1 MLLHRGQM
9 HCITRGH
16 LPAPHHNLFR
26 ALGCGPVHGRHL
38 IGDAKQS
45 IECGLDGIAPVY
57 CHIAI
62 QNLLQY
68 LGICD
73 QALPAAEQVFEQS
86 LCVGLVRMGSPNEV
100 HGDVRVDQNQG

>member
-1 MLLHRGQM
+1 MLLHRRQM
-9 HCITRGH
+9 HGITRGH

-26 ALGCGPVHGRHL
+26 ALGGDPVHGQYL
-38 IGDAKQS
+38 IGDAQQN

-57 CHIAI
+57 GHIAM
-62 QNLLQY
+62 QDLLQY

-73 QALPAAEQVFEQS
+73 KALPVADQVFEQA

-100 HGDVRVDQNQG
+100 HGDIRVDQNQG